1 MVTSPQI
8 APLWPIPTP
17 SGPNGSVMISASAS
31 IRPCSTSQPMPALRT
46 PTVSSSG
53 TALCTIVPLKP
64 TRRSASAAI
73 TCAAS
78 PLFMSAAPRP

>member
-1 MVTSPQI
+1 
-8 APLWPIPTP
+8 
-17 SGPNGSVMISASAS
+17 
-31 IRPCSTSQPMPALRT
+31 MPALRT

-53 TALCTIVPLKP
+53 TALCTIVPAKP

-78 PLFMSAAPRP
+78 PLFMSAAPRPKIQPSISSPPNGSRVQSLPTGTTS

>member
-1 MVTSPQI
+1 
-8 APLWPIPTP
+8 
-17 SGPNGSVMISASAS
+17 
-31 IRPCSTSQPMPALRT
+31 MPALRT

-53 TALCTIVPLKP
+53 TALCTIVPAHSV
-64 TRRSASAAI
+64 RRSASTAI